1 MPEQHPFIG
10 KVLEND
16 YQILSF
22 LGKGGMGTV
31 FIAHQISLNREVAIK
46 LLPAFDFS
54 TEECC
59 RFEAEIAAMATLCHP
74 NIVTIHHRGKFGET
88 PTLYYV
94 MEYLEGGS
102 LKSYLQ
108 EYGRLPINV
117 TLRLIHQIADALV
130 YAHEQGWIHR
140 DIKPDNL
147 LFNRNYRSLKIA
159 DFGIA
164 KMQKGV
170 AITQSQ
176 SMVGTYLYAPPEQM
190 KWYEKELQENEPDI
204 DLRADQ
210 YSLGIVLYEMITGR
224 LPYQARNFL
233 EMIKALSN
241 PPMAISEA
249 LGKPVP
255 ASLQWLVSTMIEKD
269 RDKRFLTD
277 DQLLDAICNVELE
290 CASASSTRVFAIKT
304 EESIRVAPPKSGA
317 SFPSYSEKIFIQ
329 NLKTMDSSPK
339 GNSISPNKIAY
350 IIIAILAFCTV
361 FLTLY
366 SILFMPKDSHLETA
380 QKEEIFVEVQSKYDI
395 FPPAQYPK
403 MQLLCFATK
412 DSSSVEFAG
421 KLSPG
426 EYQISVIL
434 PGYLCK
440 EHGKKIKIPEKGK
453 YILELNFAALPRK
466 IASHI
471 IHKGYGSTIQPIIF
485 KLNEQPVSTGFSIK
499 PGTYPIFARFREYK
513 DIKNSIEIPAGSD
526 IFEYQDALQ
535 LLKEVNFSFR
545 IPSLRAMSLDLNI
558 HADDNAVAQEHF
570 QYQIKK
576 DSFYVSL
583 KIAQETQKILIRCGF
598 YYSIVPLEQLY
609 MLSDLDKIDMQ
620 TLLSAWEKIH
630 NTQEWENHLS
640 ALWENEQQK
649 FALFSEK
656 DKAQLYDFLKKI
668 TTTADEKNLDSA
680 LWKFRS
686 VFHQEEAKERQAYF
700 NATQVAQSL
709 PIPDRIALWESYMK
723 KFQESPYRKQV
734 GYFYEYDRHLQAYEA
749 AFQEYAQECYLSP
762 SEKRNL
768 KKMESQIKPEDMEII
783 RKRIQEYLK
792 KIKCDK
798 TLKEMLQ
805 ER

>member
-74 NIVTIHHRGKFGET
+74 NIVTIHHRGKFGDP

-102 LKSYLQ
+102 LKAYLQ
-108 EYGRLPINV
+108 EYGKLPINV
-117 TLRLIHQIADALV
+117 TLRLIHQVADALV

-164 KMQKGV
+164 KMEKGV
-170 AITQSQ
+170 AITQTQ

-190 KWYEKELQENEPDI
+190 KWYEKELQEDEPDI

-241 PPMAISEA
+241 PPMSLSDS
-249 LGKPVP
+249 LGKPVA

-277 DQLLDAICNVELE
+277 DQLLDAIANVELE
-290 CASASSTRVFAIKT
+290 CASATSTRVFAIKT
-304 EESIRVAPPKSGA
+304 DESIRVAPPKGGGN
-317 SFPSYSEKIFIQ
+317 FPSYSEKIFIQ
-329 NLKTMDSSPK
+329 NLKTMDSAHQEQPCAK
-339 GNSISPNKIAY
+339 NKRVYIA
-350 IIIAILAFCTV
+350 LAFLV
-361 FLTLY
+361 FFSIFGTFY
-366 SILFMPKDSHLETA
+366 SLLSKKNDSVFQKFQ
-380 QKEEIFVEVQSKYDI
+380 QKEVFIELKSKYDI
-395 FPPAQYPK
+395 LPPAQYPG
-403 MQLLCFATK
+403 MQLLCFSIK
-412 DSSSVEFAG
+412 DASSVEFSG
-421 KLSPG
+421 KLMPG

-434 PGYLCK
+434 PGYACR
-440 EHGKKIKIPEKGK
+440 EHGKKIKVPEAEK
-453 YILELNFAALPRK
+453 YTLELNFSALPRK
-466 IASHI
+466 VEDHI
-471 IHKGYGSTIQPIIF
+471 LHKGYGNTIHPVLF
-485 KLNEQPVSTGFSIK
+485 KIDNQNVVSGFSIK
-499 PGTYPIFARFREYK
+499 PGKYKLFARFKEYK
-513 DIKNSIEIPAGSD
+513 DIETTIEIAPGSE
-526 IFEYQDALQ
+526 IFEYQENLL

-545 IPSLRAMSLDLNI
+545 LPILKGLSLELSLY
-558 HADDNAVAQEHF
+558 ADDKAVSQEHL
-570 QYQIKK
+570 QYQVKNDI
-576 DSFYVSL
+576 FYVSL
-583 KIAQETQKILIRCGF
+583 RTPQETKKILIRCGF

-609 MLSDLDKIDMQ
+609 MISELDKID
-620 TLLSAWEKIH
+620 THFLLLSWQKIH
-630 NTQEWENHLS
+630 NSQDWESHLS
-640 ALWENEQQK
+640 SLWDNEK
-649 FALFSEK
+649 EK
-656 DKAQLYDFLKKI
+656 LQSLGKEDQAKLYEFLKKI
-668 TTTADEKNLDSA
+668 AVQLEESNASSA
-680 LWKFRS
+680 AWKFRAL
-686 VFHQEEAKERQAYF
+686 FHPEEARERDAYLK
-700 NATQVAQSL
+700 ATQIAQTLSISER
-709 PIPDRIALWESYMK
+709 IPLWESYLK
-723 KFQESPYRKQV
+723 KFQESPYRKQISQI
-734 GYFYEYDRHLQAYEA
+734 YDYDRHLQTYENS
-749 AFQEYAQECYLSP
+749 FKEYVQECYLSP

-768 KKMESQIKPEDMEII
+768 KKIESHLKPEDIEGI
-783 RKRIQEYLK
+783 RKKIQEHIK
-792 KIKCDK
+792 QIKCDK
-798 TLKEMLQ
+798 NLKEMLQ
-805 ER
+805 EK